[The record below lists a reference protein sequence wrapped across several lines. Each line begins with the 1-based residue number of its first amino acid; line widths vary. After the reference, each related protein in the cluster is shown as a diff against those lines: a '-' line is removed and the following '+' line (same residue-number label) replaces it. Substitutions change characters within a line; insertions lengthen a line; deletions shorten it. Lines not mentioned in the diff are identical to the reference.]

1 MFDKPFIPVRF
12 TDLMDFHFICDLLR
26 RHTADELAATFML
39 MLKHQAETQD
49 DDLHA
54 AAESPEELLSE
65 AKSLPVFSL
74 ACCSASVWQWVTEVK
89 EHLDDYIWLNGI
101 LADQHSRDTLL
112 NAMLDRFFCT
122 CVFLEKTYT
131 PIQYFDWNILRKR
144 ENALYV
150 DCGAYDGD
158 SVVNFIGRYGSD
170 YGHIIAYEPTP
181 DVFQA
186 LRQSVQ
192 SLPRVLT
199 RHAAVGE
206 KAGALPLQCF
216 QNAVQNYVPMDG
228 APHDA
233 ADITVPVVALDQD
246 IDPALKISLLK
257 MDVEGAEAAVI
268 RGAREHIVSDR
279 PQLAVC
285 LYHLLDDLRVIPRL
299 IHSYNPEQDFYLRTH
314 QLHGRYDLV
323 FYADPRLGPDEQPP
337 APEQTSPAPG
347 DPLNR
352 MLDLSATVY
361 EGLDYLCQADLA
373 SEAARQTRDLV
384 RQALAALLRGSEQW
398 TETTGE

>member
-39 MLKHQAETQD
+39 MRKHQAEAQD

-54 AAESPEELLSE
+54 AAESPAELLSE
-65 AKSLPVFSL
+65 AKNLPVPIARHL
-74 ACCSASVWQWVTEVK
+74 AFLWEWVVEVK
-89 EHLDDYIWLNGI
+89 EHLDDYIWLHGI

-112 NAMLDRFFCT
+112 NAILGRFFST
-122 CVFLEKTYT
+122 PSFLEKTYT
-131 PIQYFDWNILRKR
+131 PVQYFDWNILRKR

-158 SVVNFIGRYGSD
+158 SVVNFIGRYGPD

-192 SLPRVLT
+192 SFPRVLT
-199 RHAAVGE
+199 RPAAVGE

-216 QNAVQNYVPMDG
+216 QLATGNYVVMDDS
-228 APHDA
+228 PLFA
-233 ADITVPVVALDQD
+233 ANVTVPVVALDQD

-257 MDVEGAEAAVI
+257 MDVEGAEAAAL
-268 RGAREHIVSDR
+268 RGARGHIIRAR

-285 LYHLLDDLRVIPRL
+285 VYHLLDDLRVIPRL
-299 IHSYNPEQDFYLRTH
+299 IHSYNPEQDFYLRNH
-314 QLHGRYDLV
+314 QLHESGEID
-323 FYADPRLGPDEQPP
+323 FYADPRLGPDEQPAP
-337 APEQTSPAPG
+337 PEQTSPAPD

-361 EGLDYLCQADLA
+361 EGLDYLRQTDPA
-373 SEAARQTRDLV
+373 SEMARQTRGLV
-384 RQALAALLRGSEQW
+384 RQALTALLRGSEQW
-398 TETTGE
+398 TETAGE

>member
-39 MLKHQAETQD
+39 MLKHQAEAQD

-65 AKSLPVFSL
+65 AKSLPVISL
-74 ACCSASVWQWVTEVK
+74 ACCSASVWQWVAEVK
-89 EHLDDYIWLNGI
+89 EHLDDYIWLHGI
-101 LADQHSRDTLL
+101 LTDQHSRDTLL
-112 NAMLDRFFCT
+112 NAILSRFFCIYA
-122 CVFLEKTYT
+122 FLEKTYT
-131 PIQYFDWNILRKR
+131 PIQYFDWNILQKR

-158 SVVNFIGRYGSD
+158 SVVNFIGRYGPD
-170 YGHIIAYEPTP
+170 YAHIIAYEPTP

-192 SLPRVLT
+192 SFPRVLI
-199 RHAAVGE
+199 RPAAVGE

-216 QNAVQNYVPMDG
+216 PNAVLNYVPMDG
-228 APHDA
+228 APHCA
-233 ADITVPVVALDQD
+233 TDITVPVVALDQD

-257 MDVEGAEAAVI
+257 IDVEGAEAAVL
-268 RGAREHIVSDR
+268 RGAREHIISDR

-299 IHSYNPEQDFYLRTH
+299 IHSYNPEQDFYLRNH
-314 QLHGRYDLV
+314 QLHGIYDLV
-323 FYADPRLGPDEQPP
+323 FYADPHLGPNEQ
-337 APEQTSPAPG
+337 APEPAEPPLDPA
-347 DPLNR
+347 DPLRR

-361 EGLDYLCQADLA
+361 EGLDYLCQADPVSA
-373 SEAARQTRDLV
+373 AARQMRDLV
-384 RQALAALLRGSEQW
+384 RQALTVLLRGCEQW